1 MLKASILQRI
11 QIVTRRSDLMIAI
24 MLIAIIFMMILP
36 LPTWLVD
43 ILIGLNMSIAVVL
56 LMVAIYLISPL
67 ELVAFPSILLIT
79 TIFRLSLSIT
89 TTRLILLEADAGAII
104 ETFGNFVV
112 GGNLIVGLVI
122 FLIITIVQFLVIT
135 KGSERVAEVSARFS
149 LDGMP
154 GKQMSIDSDMRAGL
168 IDMEEARARRQIVEK
183 ESQLFGSMD
192 GAMKFVKGD
201 AIAGLIIIFVNIIG
215 GISVGTL
222 QQGLSAGEALE
233 LYSILT
239 IGDGLVSQIPALIIS
254 VTAGVIVTRVTTD
267 ESVDLGGDIS
277 RQVTSKPAALMIGGV
292 LLLGFAM
299 IPGFPTL
306 TFLTLAAVIGGGGFI
321 LHKINQGEVAGMDP
335 IESLVTG
342 REGGSGAAAGGSKGG
357 AKADPKKTQ
366 DFEIT
371 VPIIVEVAETSQQ
384 FVDMKLL
391 NEEVANIRQALYMDL
406 GVPFPGIH
414 LRFQRGQTDHEYSI
428 LLQETPIAKGEFR
441 QSSVLVL
448 NQRDQLQIADI
459 EVEPGEQFLPAGY
472 LSWVNREAIEQLD
485 EMRIRYMEM
494 PQVLSYHLSFLLKKY
509 SSDFVGIQETK
520 SLLNQMEEK
529 YSELVKEVQRLL
541 PLQKVAEIFQ
551 RLVSEEISIRNL
563 RVILEA
569 LIEWA
574 QKEKE
579 TVMLTEYVRIGL
591 KRYISYKY
599 SNGQNILP
607 SYLLDQEVEDV
618 IRNGIRQTSAGAY
631 LALDPRTSAGIVKS
645 IVAAVGDMNEQTIK
659 PVLLVSMDIRRYV
672 RKMIE
677 AELFLLPVLS
687 FQELTQDITVQP
699 LKRVELES

>member
-1 MLKASILQRI
+1 MNNIFNSVFFQRLSV
-11 QIVTRRSDLMIAI
+11 VTRRSDLMIAV

-36 LPTWLVD
+36 LPTVLVD

-67 ELVAFPSILLIT
+67 EFIAFPSVLLIT

-89 TTRLILLEADAGAII
+89 TTRLILLDGEAGAII
-104 ETFGNFVV
+104 DTFGNFVV

-122 FLIITIVQFLVIT
+122 FLIITVVQFLVIT

-168 IDMEEARARRQIVEK
+168 IDMEEARSRRQNVEK

-201 AIAGLIIIFVNIIG
+201 AIAGLVIIFVNIVG
-215 GISVGTL
+215 GIMVGTL
-222 QQGLSAGEALE
+222 QQGLSTGEALE
-233 LYSILT
+233 LYAILT
-239 IGDGLVSQIPALIIS
+239 IGDGLVAQIPALIIS
-254 VTAGVIVTRVTTD
+254 VTAGIIVTRVTTE
-267 ESVDLGGDIS
+267 ESKDLGGDIS
-277 RQVTSKPAALMIGGV
+277 KQVTDKPGALMVGGV

-299 IPGFPTL
+299 VPGFPTF
-306 TFLTLAAVIGGGGFI
+306 TFLTLAAVIGGGG
-321 LHKINQGEVAGMDP
+321 LYLYRRGNVEVAADATGGVITGLDDP
-335 IESLVTG
+335 
-342 REGGSGAAAGGSKGG
+342 SGGG
-357 AKADPKKTQ
+357 AKPVTDPKKQQ

-371 VPIIVEVAETSQQ
+371 VPIIVEVAESAQAY
-384 FVDMKLL
+384 VDMKQL
-391 NEEVANIRQALYMDL
+391 NAEVANIRQALYMDL
-406 GVPFPGIH
+406 GIPFPGIH
-414 LRFQRGQTDHEYSI
+414 LRFQRGQADSSYTV

-441 QSSVLVL
+441 EASVAVL
-448 NQRDQLQIADI
+448 NQKDQLQIIDLPG
-459 EVEPGEQFLPAGY
+459 EQGEQFLPSGHIT
-472 LSWVNREAIEQLD
+472 WVSREHIDQLK
-485 EMRIRYMEM
+485 EMRIQYMEM
-494 PQVLSYHLSFLLKKY
+494 PQLLSYHLSFMLKKY
-509 SSDFVGIQETK
+509 ASDFIGIQETK
-520 SLLNQMEEK
+520 TLLNQMEEK

-551 RLVSEEISIRNL
+551 RLVSEEVSIRNL

-579 TVMLTEYVRIGL
+579 TVMLTEYVRISL

-607 SYLLDQEVEDV
+607 SYLLDQELEDV

-631 LALDPRTSAGIVKS
+631 LALEPRTSAKIVQN
-645 IVAAVGDMNEQTIK
+645 IVAAVGDLSAQTAQ
-659 PVLLVSMDIRRYV
+659 PVLVVSMDIRRYV

-677 AELFLLPVLS
+677 GELFLLPVLS

-699 LKRVELES
+699 LKRIDMGE